1 MDEEVLQTGG
11 ENISEETITG
21 SDGVTRNLV
30 TKKTLYRDPS
40 GDGFVVAIGWDV
52 TDQKQAEQELLEKE
66 AMFRQ
71 SQKMEAIGRLAG
83 GVAHDFN
90 NLLTAIIGYAEMLK
104 LNTTLDSTVRHGV
117 EEIRK
122 SADRAAVLTQQLLA
136 FGRKQMMQPK
146 VMDVNSLISE
156 TRAMLNRLIGE
167 HITLETKLN
176 AQHH

>member
-1 MDEEVLQTGG
+1 MQTGG

-40 GDGFVVAIGWDV
+40 GDGFIVAIGRDV

-66 AMFRQ
+66 ALFRQ

-90 NLLTAIIGYAEMLK
+90 NLLTAI
-104 LNTTLDSTVRHGV
+104 S
-117 EEIRK
+117 
-122 SADRAAVLTQQLLA
+122 
-136 FGRKQMMQPK
+136 
-146 VMDVNSLISE
+146 
-156 TRAMLNRLIGE
+156 
-167 HITLETKLN
+167 
-176 AQHH
+176 